1 MKKPKVCQ
9 KCKARSCGGCANP
22 SVWTPKWRRGK
33 PPKDGTWI
41 VGWWKG
47 RSRVAQYLS
56 DDDGDMWWVDADGKW
71 WDGDPSKW
79 MLLP

>member
-1 MKKPKVCQ
+1 MPKY
-9 KCKARSCGGCANP
+9 
-22 SVWTPKWRRGK
+22 RRGK
-33 PPKDGTWI
+33 SPKDGTWI

-47 RSRVAQYLS
+47 KPRVAWYAA
-56 DDDGDMWWVDADGKW
+56 DEGGEYFWVDAEDRW